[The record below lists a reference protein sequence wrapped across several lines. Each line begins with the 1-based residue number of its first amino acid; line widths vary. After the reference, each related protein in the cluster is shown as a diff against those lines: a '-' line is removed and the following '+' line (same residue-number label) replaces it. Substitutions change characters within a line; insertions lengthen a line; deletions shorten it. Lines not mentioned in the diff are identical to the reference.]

1 MVSQLILVSNILAW
15 LYGVSITFGS
25 GEPIDFTSL
34 GFGFSTK
41 LLVLVSVHYV
51 NEYTDYQTDLL
62 TIRAVYSGGSGLL
75 LKGIVLRK
83 LIFQAAGITLIIG
96 VCIQLSANYFG
107 IPPGQRFLYLALALS
122 AVDVFFVA
130 T

>member
-1 MVSQLILVSNILAW
+1 MKSIPTFSSLQNTLIGLWVMVSQLILVSNILAW

-62 TIRAVYSGGSGLL
+62 TIRAVYSGGSGLP
-75 LKGIVLRK
+75 LKRYCATK
-83 LIFQAAGITLIIG
+83 ADITRRRD
-96 VCIQLSANYFG
+96 YTDYW
-107 IPPGQRFLYLALALS
+107 RLYS
-122 AVDVFFVA
+122 VVS
-130 T
+130 